1 MGSGTAGCRTSALSS
16 MKPAMNP
23 DQQQLTSEE
32 PQTAPITVE
41 AQTVPTM
48 AWVYLALSVAGA
60 ILPWLANW
68 DFVQT
73 YGSGF
78 DLGRF
83 LALAN
88 ANPASQSFARDL
100 AVMAT
105 ALTIWMVIESRRLKM
120 RGLGWVLLSC
130 ITIAFT
136 FGAPLFLHL
145 RERRLAELQ
154 RLGRPG

>member
-1 MGSGTAGCRTSALSS
+1 

-41 AQTVPTM
+41 GPTVPTM

-88 ANPASQSFARDL
+88 ANPASQSLARDL

-105 ALTIWMVIESRRLKM
+105 ALTIWMVLESRRLKM

-130 ITIAFT
+130 ITIAFA

-154 RLGRPG
+154 RLGMPG